1 MHLLRFLVLPI
12 ALMLGAITAHAGTK
26 VIDVELGVSTLEQ
39 VRKIASAA
47 GRVQNNGTNTW
58 TDGPSLRVEGGDYGI
73 EGLRS
78 VEYIFDSSNKLT
90 AVIMVL
96 GKHRFGDIVD
106 VLAGKYKMT
115 KKVQPFVGN
124 QYVRFSTPDGLIEVD
139 APHLSFEMDVSYM
152 TTAFHK
158 AWTEGVKARESQQRQ
173 QEKAKF

>member
-90 AVIMVL
+90 AVIMIL
-96 GKHRFGDIVD
+96 GQHRFGDIVD
-106 VLAGKYKMT
+106 VLAGKYKLT
-115 KKVQPFVGN
+115 KKAQPSVGN
-124 QYVRFSTPDGLIEVD
+124 KYAHFSTPDGLIEVD